1 MAIVDKHKL
10 DSVRAKGFGL
20 LGRLGLVGSK
30 LAKVN
35 DALGRPLA
43 PPDELADRRAF
54 ESGQQRNVTPVVA
67 NTPVATTVAAPV
79 IVYYMDKQKRDVV
92 PVEQILGEQK
102 IVYQLL
108 NIEGDAAAQYA
119 VRRDSKGFRL
129 PVVFIAGEALGGK
142 IELINAIATGNLK
155 RLVYGAH

>member
-1 MAIVDKHKL
+1 MAFVDKNKL
-10 DSVRAKGFGL
+10 DGVRAKGFGL
-20 LGRLGLVGSK
+20 LGRLGVVGGT

-43 PPDELADRRAF
+43 PSEELADRRAF
-54 ESGQQRNVTPVVA
+54 ETGQPSGAVPAAVKPAAANV
-67 NTPVATTVAAPV
+67 VAAPV

-102 IVYQLL
+102 IAYQLL

-142 IELINAIATGNLK
+142 IELINAIATGSLK
-155 RLVYGAH
+155 RLVYGA

>member
-1 MAIVDKHKL
+1 MALVDKNKL
-10 DSVRAKGFGL
+10 DGVRAKGFGL
-20 LGRLGLVGSK
+20 LGRLGVVGGT

-43 PPDELADRRAF
+43 PSEELADRRAF
-54 ESGQQRNVTPVVA
+54 ETGQPSKAVPVVA
-67 NTPVATTVAAPV
+67 KPAAANVVAAPV

-155 RLVYGAH
+155 RLVYGA

>member
-1 MAIVDKHKL
+1 MALVDKNKV
-10 DSVRAKGFGL
+10 DGVRAKGFGL
-20 LGRLGLVGSK
+20 LGRLGVVGGT

-43 PPDELADRRAF
+43 PSDELADRRAF
-54 ESGQQRNVTPVVA
+54 ETGQHSKAVPAVAKPPTTSVT
-67 NTPVATTVAAPV
+67 AAPV

-92 PVEQILGEQK
+92 SVEQILGEQK

-142 IELINAIATGNLK
+142 IELINSIATGTLK
-155 RLVYGAH
+155 RLLYGA

>member
-1 MAIVDKHKL
+1 MALVDKNKL
-10 DSVRAKGFGL
+10 DGVRAKGFGL
-20 LGRLGLVGSK
+20 LGRLGAVGGT

-43 PPDELADRRAF
+43 PSDELADRRAF
-54 ESGQQRNVTPVVA
+54 ETGQQHKAVPAVTKAAVTNV
-67 NTPVATTVAAPV
+67 VAAPV

-102 IVYQLL
+102 IAYQLL

-155 RLVYGAH
+155 RLVYGA

>member
-1 MAIVDKHKL
+1 MALIDKNKL
-10 DSVRAKGFGL
+10 DGVRAKGFGL
-20 LGRLGLVGSK
+20 LGKLGGLGGT
-30 LAKVN
+30 LTKVN

-43 PPDELADRRAF
+43 PSEELADRRAF
-54 ESGQQRNVTPVVA
+54 DAGQPSRAVPVAAKPVVVNA
-67 NTPVATTVAAPV
+67 VAAPV

-92 PVEQILGEQK
+92 PVEQILGEQN

-155 RLVYGAH
+155 RLVYGA